1 MRSRR
6 ASCKGR
12 YAGVVYSRHLPDT
25 EDIGDMNRL
34 FALTIATLVL
44 GFSCIASLSLAQQ
57 TQKPNANAAV
67 KNSVP
72 ATPQSIASGKAL
84 FAKTCRFCH
93 GEDAKGNG
101 PQAPEGTHPPDLT
114 DDKWDHGSSDEEI
127 FTVIKDGIGPKYDMK
142 GNNSKMT
149 PQEMWNIVNYLRSI
163 GPSRAQ

>member
-1 MRSRR
+1 M
-6 ASCKGR
+6 GR
-12 YAGVVYSRHLPDT
+12 YPGVVYSRHLPET

-34 FALTIATLVL
+34 FALTVATLVL
-44 GFSCIASLSLAQQ
+44 SSAASLSLAQQ

-67 KNSVP
+67 KNPVP
-72 ATPQSIASGKAL
+72 ATPQSIASGKTL
-84 FAKTCRFCH
+84 FAKNCRFCH

-101 PQAPEGTHPPDLT
+101 PQAPEGSHPPDLT
-114 DDKWDHGSSDEEI
+114 DDTWDHGSSDAEI

>member
-1 MRSRR
+1 
-6 ASCKGR
+6 
-12 YAGVVYSRHLPDT
+12 VVYSRHLPDT

>member
-1 MRSRR
+1 M
-6 ASCKGR
+6 GR
-12 YAGVVYSRHLPDT
+12 TLSGSFSSHLPET

-34 FALTIATLVL
+34 FALTVATLVL
-44 GFSCIASLSLAQQ
+44 SSAASLSLAQQ

-67 KNSVP
+67 KNPVP
-72 ATPQSIASGKAL
+72 VTPQSIASGKAL
-84 FAKTCRFCH
+84 FAKNCRFCH

-114 DDKWDHGSSDEEI
+114 DDTWDHGSSDAEI
-127 FTVIKDGIGPKYDMK
+127 FAVIKDGIGPKYDMK

-149 PQEMWNIVNYLRSI
+149 PQEMWNIINYLRSI